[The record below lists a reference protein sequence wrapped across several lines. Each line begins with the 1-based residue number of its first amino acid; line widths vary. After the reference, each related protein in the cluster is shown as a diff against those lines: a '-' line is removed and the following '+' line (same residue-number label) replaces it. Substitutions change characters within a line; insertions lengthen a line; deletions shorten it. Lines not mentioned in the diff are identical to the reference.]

1 MMKRSTIYIVI
12 AVAIAAIA
20 GALLWRPWASGQE
33 AQTGRSAVVE
43 RGSMLVAVTASG
55 RIEPEARVNLTFDT
69 PGRVAEVLVEEGD
82 TVEGGD
88 VLAQLDTRQLETQ
101 VAQSRASLEQAE
113 SQLAELKSQPR
124 PREVEKA
131 EANVRD
137 AQARVSSAAA
147 SRDQIKRGPT
157 QAEIAA
163 AEARVAE
170 AEKQRKLAQR
180 AYDEIDESNEE
191 QKEHA
196 NYDLYTAKQQL
207 AAAEANL
214 QDVLDGADEEEVRAA
229 EADVWAAAA
238 QRDAAQAQLDLLLA
252 GATEEEI
259 AEAEAQVAQARA
271 ALELAELSL
280 ENATLRAPFDG
291 VVSRVNVTIGETPP
305 AQGPA
310 LVVLDNS
317 QFHMTVSVD
326 EVDVAQLALGQT
338 AEVTL
343 DALPGA
349 VITGTVKQIAPIATL
364 EGGVVTYD
372 VTIDLLPT
380 DEPIRADMSAEA
392 TIEVEELE
400 DVLMIPTWVVRI
412 DRDTGQTYVHRR
424 IDGDVERVDVTLGVR
439 DRGFAQVLEGLSE
452 GDELVRLEEENGFD
466 FGPR

>member
-1 MMKRSTIYIVI
+1 MKRSTIYIVI

-88 VLAQLDTRQLETQ
+88 VLARLDTRQLETQ

-137 AQARVSSAAA
+137 AQARVSSAVA

>member
-1 MMKRSTIYIVI
+1 MKRSTIYIVI

-88 VLAQLDTRQLETQ
+88 VLARLDTRQLETQ

-259 AEAEAQVAQARA
+259 AEVEAQVAQARA

>member
-180 AYDEIDESNEE
+180 AYDEVDESNEE

>member
-88 VLAQLDTRQLETQ
+88 VLARLDTRQLETQ

-259 AEAEAQVAQARA
+259 AEVEAQVAQARA

>member
-1 MMKRSTIYIVI
+1 MKRSTIYIVI

-259 AEAEAQVAQARA
+259 AEVEAQVAQARA